1 MVQQHKEG
9 HEEESLKYQ
18 ETETETETENGSGNG
33 SGRLE
38 GSIDELSGSLL
49 CDFLEEDVL
58 MSSA

>member
-1 MVQQHKEG
+1 MVQQHKG
-9 HEEESLKYQ
+9 DHEEESLKYQ
-18 ETETETETENGSGNG
+18 ETETETENGSGSR
-33 SGRLE
+33 SGRFE